1 MKNLLILLLL
11 VFSISAF
18 AQKRLPQP
26 TNFRNSVENKIRKG
40 KKGVPGENYWINKA
54 DYKMDVTLAP
64 MTGQVSGVEEI
75 TYYNNSHDTLKDM
88 VLALYQNFYK
98 KGLCPD
104 YKTAPE
110 KQTDGVIIKTISVNG
125 TVLLNDQAK
134 QVRTNLFLTLDSP
147 ILPHSTAKLHVEWS
161 YLAREG
167 NVVRTGNYGEGRHFV
182 AYFYPKIAV
191 YDDMDGWDKTDYLG
205 IAEFYSD
212 FNNYD
217 VKIHVPQDYV
227 VWATGML
234 QNPEDV
240 LQPKYVQRLAQA
252 KKSNTI
258 VSIIDSFDV
267 KAGHITK
274 PNNLTYH
281 YTASHAPDFA
291 FATDKDHLWDGW
303 SVTVDP
309 KTGRK
314 AFVDASYEKE
324 SADYYRVA
332 KIAGQALLDY
342 STDFPGVPY
351 PFPAMTIFDAP
362 SGMEFP
368 MICNDGSQKT
378 LSSTVGLTY
387 HEIAHTYF
395 PFYMGINERK
405 YAWMDEGWA
414 TFFPKKFFK
423 NYVPDYDFHSSRI
436 QRYLE
441 IAGTEAEMP
450 VITLSRDQHNRLIY
464 RNSSYNKPYLAYY
477 FLQQYLGESLFKS
490 TLQGYM
496 GDWQNKHPTPYDFFN
511 AFNTHSGKNLNWYW
525 QNWFFEKNHADL
537 KISRLADQGVYLT
550 NKGGLFVPIKLIVT
564 PKKGET
570 ITIEKGLD
578 FWKDGLHKRFIMLP
592 LQKNEIKS
600 VEVNNWGHIP
610 DTNLTD
616 NTIEP

>member
-1 MKNLLILLLL
+1 MKNLVLLLL
-11 VFSISAF
+11 LAFSISAY
-18 AQKRLPQP
+18 AQKRLPQSV
-26 TNFRNSVENKIRKG
+26 NFRQSVENKVRKG
-40 KKGVPGENYWINKA
+40 KKGIPGKNYWVNKA
-54 DYKMDVTLAP
+54 DYKIDVTLAP
-64 MTGQVSGVEEI
+64 FTGEVSGVEEI
-75 TYYNNSHDTLKDM
+75 TYYNNSPDTLKDI

-110 KQTDGVIIKTISVNG
+110 KQTDGVIIHAISVDG
-125 TVLLNDQAK
+125 TQLKNEKAK
-134 QVRTNLFLTLDSP
+134 QVRTNLYLTPDRP
-147 ILPHSTAKLHVEWS
+147 ILPHSTVKLHVEWS

-212 FNNYD
+212 FNDYD
-217 VKIHVPQDYV
+217 VKIHVPKDFV

-234 QNPEDV
+234 QNPNDV
-240 LQPKYVQRLAQA
+240 LQPKYAKRLAKA
-252 KKSNTI
+252 KKSNTV

-274 PNNLTYH
+274 ASDLTYH
-281 YTASHAPDFA
+281 FTASHAPDFA

-303 SVTVDP
+303 MVTVDP

-314 AFVDASYEKE
+314 AFVAASYEKE
-324 SADYYRVA
+324 SADYYGVA
-332 KIAGQALLDY
+332 KIAGQALMDY

-351 PFPAMTIFDAP
+351 PFPAMTIFNAP

-368 MICNDGSQKT
+368 MMCNDGSTPNIAQT
-378 LSSTVGLTY
+378 MGLTY

-414 TFFPKKFFK
+414 TFFPNKYFKKYDPK
-423 NYVPDYDFHSSRI
+423 YDFHSSRV
-436 QRYLE
+436 QRYLQ
-441 IAGTEAEMP
+441 IAGTEAEVP
-450 VITLSRDQHNRLIY
+450 VITLSKDQHNRLTY

-477 FLQQYLGESLFKS
+477 FLQQHLGEALFKS

-496 GDWQNKHPTPYDFFN
+496 ADWNGKHPTPYDFFN
-511 AFNTHSGKNLNWYW
+511 AFNTHADKNLNWFW
-525 QNWFFEKNHADL
+525 KNWFFEKNYADI
-537 KISRLADQGVYLT
+537 KISKLADQGIYLT
-550 NKGGLFVPIKLIVT
+550 NKGGLFVPIKIVVT
-564 PKKGET
+564 PKSGAP
-570 ITIEKGLD
+570 ITIEKDLD

-600 VEVNNWGHIP
+600 VEVNNWGRIP
-610 DTNLTD
+610 DVNLKD
-616 NTIEP
+616 NSIEP